1 VSGPLDEYNR
11 KRRFDRTP
19 EPTGEVGEST
29 EALSFVVQMHAAT
42 RLHYD
47 FRLEHGGVLWS
58 WAVPQGPSY
67 DPDVKRLAVR
77 TEDHP
82 LSYGDFEGVIPKG
95 EYGGGAVIV
104 WDRGT
109 WTPREDPERGLAK
122 GHLTFDLRGD
132 RLHGHW
138 HLVALK
144 GREEEGDNWL
154 LFKAKD
160 ALASKEVDVT
170 EMFRDSV
177 LSGRTLDE
185 VAAEPHRVWRSGKG
199 VVGPVDPSELAGA
212 TRAALPRTVEPQLA
226 KAVDE
231 PPTGDGW
238 LHEIKHDGY
247 RVQICID
254 GDEVRLYTRS
264 GHDWTAKFGRL
275 AEAAAVLPA
284 NTALLDGEVVVL
296 RPDGGSDF
304 GLLQQA
310 LSEGDQ
316 AVMRYYAFDL
326 PYAEGWDLREVPLWR
341 RKELLERLLEHAP
354 EQARAIRFTD
364 HLVGDGALFLEQ
376 VCGLGMEGIVS
387 KRRDAPYRSGRS
399 DAWRK
404 MKCLHRQEFVVVGY
418 TDIESG
424 TGVGALVLGAWEDGV
439 LRPVGRVGTG
449 LSDAQ
454 RDAFREGLATIGIPS
469 PAVRYTEDDPDD
481 LRGVHWVEPRL
492 VVEVSFTG
500 WTQVDRLRHP
510 TYVGVREDADPS
522 TVPRRRET
530 ATSVAEVADPSP
542 EARAA
547 LNRIKITHPERVL
560 WPGVGVTKAELL
572 AYYAAIAEHVLPE
585 LANRPLSLVRCPQGS
600 VGNCFFQKHAEKGV
614 PDWVRH
620 VVVPAEGPEPFLY
633 VDSLE
638 GLLSLVQMN
647 TLEFHPW
654 GATVDD
660 PEHPDRIVFD
670 LDPAEGTPWP
680 RVAEAAFWIREALEA
695 LGMAAFPRSTG
706 GKGLHLV
713 VPVRPERD
721 WGVVR
726 AFTRAV
732 AEVVVRRHPDRL
744 TLNHNL
750 EARRGRLYID
760 VLRNARGAT
769 AVGTWSTR
777 ARPGAPVAVP
787 LRWDEVVS
795 LGAGDRF
802 HVRNVLGRLGVLRE
816 PAWKGMAG
824 AAAPIDDA
832 MLEAV
837 GVAPTP

>member
-1 VSGPLDEYNR
+1 VSGPLDKYNR

-19 EPTGEVGEST
+19 EPAGKVGEST
-29 EALSFVVQMHAAT
+29 ETLSFVVQMHAAT

-67 DPDVKRLAVR
+67 DPDTKRLAVR

-82 LSYGDFEGVIPKG
+82 LSYGGFEGVIPKG
-95 EYGGGAVIV
+95 EYGGGAVVV

-122 GHLTFDLRGD
+122 GHLSFDLHGE

-138 HLVALK
+138 HLVEIK

-160 ALASKEVDVT
+160 GLASQEVDVT
-170 EMFRDSV
+170 AMFQDSV

-199 VVGPVDPSELAGA
+199 VVGPVDPAGVAGA
-212 TRAALPRTVEPQLA
+212 TRSALPRNVEPQLA
-226 KAVDE
+226 KAADGA
-231 PPTGDGW
+231 PTGDGW

-247 RVQICID
+247 RVQIRMD
-254 GDEVRLYTRS
+254 GDEVRLYTRG

-284 NTALLDGEVVVL
+284 NSALIDGEVVVL
-296 RPDGGSDF
+296 RDDGASDF

-310 LSEGDQ
+310 LSDGNQ
-316 AVMRYYAFDL
+316 AAMWYYAFDL
-326 PYAEGWDLREVPLWR
+326 LHAEGWDLRDVALWR
-341 RKELLERLLEHAP
+341 RKELLKCLLDHAP
-354 EQARAIRFTD
+354 SQSRAIRYTD
-364 HLVGDGALFLEQ
+364 HVEGNGALFFEQ
-376 VCGLGMEGIVS
+376 VAALGLEGMVS
-387 KRRDAPYRSGRS
+387 KRRDARYRSGRS

-404 MKCLHRQEFVVVGY
+404 LKCLHRQEFVVVGY
-418 TDIESG
+418 TDIEAG
-424 TGVGALVLGAWEDGV
+424 TGVGALVLGAWEEGV
-439 LRPVGRVGTG
+439 LRPAGRVGSG
-449 LSDAQ
+449 FSDAQ
-454 RDAFREGLATIGIPS
+454 RDRLREALATTET
-469 PAVRYTEDDPDD
+469 PAPPLRYSEDDPDD

-510 TYVGVREDADPS
+510 TFVGFREDADPA
-522 TVPRRRET
+522 TVSRRPEA
-530 ATSVAEVADPSP
+530 ATSAVQVADPSP
-542 EARAA
+542 GARAA
-547 LNRIKITHPERVL
+547 LGRIKITHPERVL
-560 WPGVGVTKAELL
+560 WPGAGVTKAELL

-585 LANRPLSLVRCPQGS
+585 LANRPLSLVRCPKGS
-600 VGNCFFQKHAEKGV
+600 VGDCFFQKHAETKGV
-614 PDWVRH
+614 PEWVRR
-620 VVVPAEGPEPFLY
+620 VEVPTEGEAPFLY

-638 GLLSLVQMN
+638 GLLSLAQMN
-647 TLEFHPW
+647 TLEYHPW

-660 PEHPDRIVFD
+660 PERPDRMIFD

-695 LGMAAFPRSTG
+695 LGLSAFPRSTG
-706 GKGLHLV
+706 GKGLHVV
-713 VPVRPERD
+713 VPVRPEHE
-721 WGVVR
+721 WSVVR
-726 AFTRAV
+726 DLSRAI
-732 AEVVVRRHPDRL
+732 AESVVKRHRDRL
-744 TLNHNL
+744 TLAHNI

-777 ARPGAPVAVP
+777 ARPGAPIAVP
-787 LRWDEVVS
+787 LRWDEVVA
-795 LGAGDRF
+795 LGGGNRF
-802 HVRNVLGRLGVLRE
+802 NVRNIFGRLAALSE
-816 PAWKGMAG
+816 PAWTGFAE
-824 AAAPIDDA
+824 AAAPIDQA
-832 MLEAV
+832 LLTF
-837 GVAPTP
+837 P